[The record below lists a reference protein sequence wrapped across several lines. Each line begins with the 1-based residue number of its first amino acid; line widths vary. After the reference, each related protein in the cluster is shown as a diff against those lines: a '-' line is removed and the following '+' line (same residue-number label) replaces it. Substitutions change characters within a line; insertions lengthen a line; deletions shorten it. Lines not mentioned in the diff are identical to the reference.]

1 MLVIPEAFDQN
12 NAEQMSALQ
21 CLEQTS
27 MSLFLTGSAGTGKSY
42 FLQHYCEVT
51 HKKFV
56 KLAPTGL
63 AALNIRGQT
72 IHSFFRLPL
81 APLTD
86 ANHTSAIT
94 RRYRKDKRELIRQ
107 LDLII
112 IDEISMVR
120 CDLLDAMDRILR
132 SVRHSK
138 VPFGGVQLLMVGDP
152 FQLPPVTTAADQEEM
167 QRAYPESDG
176 FYFFEAHAYAALA
189 PISIVLRRIYRQ
201 SDQHFV
207 SALEEIRL
215 GRVSDDTVALLNS
228 RVSPQWQEALLQSDQ
243 HAVLLFSHRANV
255 ETYNQSRCAQLDA
268 KEVTFR
274 GKLKGKIPASALP
287 VPEEFS
293 LKVGT
298 QVMLVSNHPDGAW
311 VNGTTGIITKLVGGT
326 IGDITEPYAK
336 VKTPDG
342 ETIIVTPHTWSQVD
356 YDYDEEKGEIVE
368 RQTGSYTQLPLIV
381 AYSITVHKAQGQTCD
396 QIVVDPSRFFAPGQG
411 YVALSRCR
419 TLEGLTLTQPLKPY
433 NLRTAP
439 SVLQF
444 YRKILSEVRG

>member
-1 MLVIPEAFDQN
+1 
-12 NAEQMSALQ
+12 
-21 CLEQTS
+21 
-27 MSLFLTGSAGTGKSY
+27 
-42 FLQHYCEVT
+42 
-51 HKKFV
+51 
-56 KLAPTGL
+56 
-63 AALNIRGQT
+63 
-72 IHSFFRLPL
+72 
-81 APLTD
+81 
-86 ANHTSAIT
+86 
-94 RRYRKDKRELIRQ
+94 
-107 LDLII
+107 
-112 IDEISMVR
+112 MVR

-132 SVRHSK
+132 SVRHSR

-152 FQLPPVTTAADQEEM
+152 FQLPPVTTASDQEEM

-189 PISIVLRRIYRQ
+189 PISIVLRRMYRQ

-215 GRVSDDTVALLNS
+215 GRVSEDTVALLNS
-228 RVSPQWQEALLQSDQ
+228 RVSPQWQEELLQSDQ

-311 VNGTTGIITKLVGGT
+311 VNGTTGVITKLVGGT

-444 YRKILSEVRG
+444 YRKILSHV

>member
-1 MLVIPEAFDQN
+1 MLVVPEAFDQN

-42 FLQHYCEVT
+42 FLKNYCEVT
-51 HKKFV
+51 RKKFV

-63 AALNIRGQT
+63 AALNIHGQT

-86 ANHTSAIT
+86 PNHTSAIT

-152 FQLPPVTTAADQEEM
+152 FQLPPVTTTADQEEM

-176 FYFFEAHAYAALA
+176 FYFFEAHSYATLA
-189 PISIVLRRIYRQ
+189 PISIVLRRMYRQ

-215 GRVSDDTVALLNS
+215 GRVS
-228 RVSPQWQEALLQSDQ
+228 
-243 HAVLLFSHRANV
+243 
-255 ETYNQSRCAQLDA
+255 
-268 KEVTFR
+268 
-274 GKLKGKIPASALP
+274 
-287 VPEEFS
+287 S
-293 LKVGT
+293 L
-298 QVMLVSNHPDGAW
+298 
-311 VNGTTGIITKLVGGT
+311 I
-326 IGDITEPYAK
+326 
-336 VKTPDG
+336 
-342 ETIIVTPHTWSQVD
+342 
-356 YDYDEEKGEIVE
+356 
-368 RQTGSYTQLPLIV
+368 
-381 AYSITVHKAQGQTCD
+381 
-396 QIVVDPSRFFAPGQG
+396 
-411 YVALSRCR
+411 
-419 TLEGLTLTQPLKPY
+419 
-433 NLRTAP
+433 
-439 SVLQF
+439 
-444 YRKILSEVRG
+444 